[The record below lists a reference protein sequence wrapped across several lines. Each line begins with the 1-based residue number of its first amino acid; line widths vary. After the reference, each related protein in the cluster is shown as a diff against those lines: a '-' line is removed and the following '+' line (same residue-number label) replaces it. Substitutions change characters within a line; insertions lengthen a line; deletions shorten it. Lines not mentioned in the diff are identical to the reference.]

1 MQSVSRLSSSFQSI
15 EHKKVINLLTCG
27 MDVVKMIGRLE
38 HYSDLNT
45 VDFRGNVMTGSQRVS
60 RSSGRLLI
68 GMGLS
73 LSLVACGN
81 GGNSPSTGSSGVQ
94 KKDVEITL
102 VGYAVPKP
110 AHDRIIKKFVNKW
123 QQEHNQKVT
132 VKQTYGGSGSQ
143 TRAVIDGLPADVVH
157 LALGGDMDKLAQA
170 SLVTKDW
177 DKKLPNNAI
186 VAQSV
191 AAIVVRQGNPK
202 NIKSFADLTRPDIKW
217 VIANP
222 KTSGGA
228 RWNFLAL
235 WNSAIKAGS
244 NEAKA
249 TEFVTAAFN
258 NVVVQPKD
266 AREAM
271 DAFVKQ
277 GQGDALLNYEN
288 ETIFAKE
295 RGQSFD
301 YVVPDVNVSID
312 TPVAIIDKNVAKH
325 GNREVVEAFAKYMFA
340 PESQAEFVKL
350 GYRPA
355 ATVADPRFPQ
365 VKTLSTIAE
374 YGGWNDFQKK
384 FFDDGGVY
392 DKIEAGK
399 K

>member
-1 MQSVSRLSSSFQSI
+1 
-15 EHKKVINLLTCG
+15 
-27 MDVVKMIGRLE
+27 MIGAQQVRI
-38 HYSDLNT
+38 
-45 VDFRGNVMTGSQRVS
+45 
-60 RSSGRLLI
+60 LI
-68 GMGLS
+68 GLFLGAGLS
-73 LSLVACGN
+73 LSLVACGKGSDSSN
-81 GGNSPSTGSSGVQ
+81 NPSGAAQ

-102 VGYAVPKP
+102 VGYAVPKA
-110 AHDRIIKKFVNKW
+110 AHDVIIKKFVAKW

-132 VKQTYGGSGSQ
+132 FKQTYGGSGSQ

-157 LALGGDMDKLAQA
+157 LALGGDVNKLAQA
-170 SLVTKDW
+170 SLVSADW
-177 DKKLPNNAI
+177 AKKLPNQGI

-191 AAIVVRQGNPK
+191 VAIVTRSGNPK
-202 NIKSFADLTRPDIKW
+202 QIKSFADLARPDVKW
-217 VIANP
+217 VTANP

-235 WNSAIKAGS
+235 WNSAVKSGG

-249 TEFVTAAFN
+249 TEFVTTAFK

-266 AREAM
+266 AREAT
-271 DAFVKQ
+271 DAFAKQ

-295 RGQSFD
+295 RGQPLD

-312 TPVAIIDKNVAKH
+312 TPVAIVDKNVDKH
-325 GNREVVEAFAKYMFA
+325 GNREVVEAFVQYMFA

-355 ATVADPRFPQ
+355 ATVADPRFPK
-365 VKTLSTIAE
+365 VKTLGTVAE

-384 FFDDGGVY
+384 FFDDGGIY
-392 DKIEAGK
+392 DKIQAGK

>member
-1 MQSVSRLSSSFQSI
+1 M
-15 EHKKVINLLTCG
+15 
-27 MDVVKMIGRLE
+27 
-38 HYSDLNT
+38 T
-45 VDFRGNVMTGSQRVS
+45 VTQQMS
-60 RSSGRLLI
+60 RSLTGLFVCA
-68 GMGLS
+68 GLS

-81 GGNSPSTGSSGVQ
+81 GGNAPLTGNTQPGSAQ
-94 KKDVEITL
+94 KKDVEIIL
-102 VGYAVPKP
+102 VGYAVPKA
-110 AHDRIIKKFVNKW
+110 AHDRIIKKFVAKW

-132 VKQTYGGSGSQ
+132 FKQTYGGSGSQ

-157 LALGGDMDKLAQA
+157 LALGGDVDKLAKA
-170 SLVTKDW
+170 SLVAADW
-177 DKKLPNNAI
+177 DKKLPNHGI

-191 AAIVVRQGNPK
+191 VAIVTRPGNPK
-202 NIKSFADLTRPDIKW
+202 QIKSFADLARPDVKW
-217 VIANP
+217 VTANP

-235 WNSAIKAGS
+235 WNSAVKSGG

-249 TEFVTAAFN
+249 TEFVTTAFK

-266 AREAM
+266 AREAT
-271 DAFVKQ
+271 DAFAKQ

-295 RGQSFD
+295 RGQQLD

-312 TPVAIIDKNVAKH
+312 TPVAIVDKNVDKH
-325 GNREVVEAFAKYMFA
+325 GNREVVEAFVQYLFA
-340 PESQAEFVKL
+340 PESQAEFVRL

-355 ATVADPRFPQ
+355 ATVADARFPK
-365 VKTLSTIAE
+365 VKTLGTVAE

-384 FFDDGGVY
+384 FFDDGGIY
-392 DKIEAGK
+392 DKIQAGK

>member
-1 MQSVSRLSSSFQSI
+1 
-15 EHKKVINLLTCG
+15 

>member
-1 MQSVSRLSSSFQSI
+1 
-15 EHKKVINLLTCG
+15 
-27 MDVVKMIGRLE
+27 MIVE
-38 HYSDLNT
+38 QQ
-45 VDFRGNVMTGSQRVS
+45 VRVLV
-60 RSSGRLLI
+60 GLFIGAGLI
-68 GMGLS
+68 
-73 LSLVACGN
+73 SLVACGN
-81 GGNSPSTGSSGVQ
+81 GSDSKNNQSGAAQ
-94 KKDVEITL
+94 PKDVEITL
-102 VGYAVPKP
+102 VGYAVPKA
-110 AHDRIIKKFVNKW
+110 AHDVIIRKFMAKW

-132 VKQTYGGSGSQ
+132 FKQTYGGSGSQ

-157 LALGGDMDKLAQA
+157 LALGGDVNKLAQA
-170 SLVTKDW
+170 SLVSADW
-177 DKKLPNNAI
+177 AKKLPNQGI

-191 AAIVVRQGNPK
+191 VAIVTRSGNPK
-202 NIKSFADLTRPDIKW
+202 QIKSFADLARPDVKW
-217 VIANP
+217 VTANP

-235 WNSAIKAGS
+235 WNSAVKSGG

-249 TEFVTAAFN
+249 TEFVTTAFK

-266 AREAM
+266 AREAT
-271 DAFVKQ
+271 DAFAKQ

-295 RGQSFD
+295 RGQPLD

-312 TPVAIIDKNVAKH
+312 TPVAIVDKNVDKH
-325 GNREVVEAFAKYMFA
+325 GNREVVEAFVQYLFA

-355 ATVADPRFPQ
+355 ATVADARFPKLKALGT
-365 VKTLSTIAE
+365 VTE

-384 FFDDGGVY
+384 FFDDGGIY
-392 DKIEAGK
+392 DKIQAGK

>member
-1 MQSVSRLSSSFQSI
+1 MMTVSQQVLRSI
-15 EHKKVINLLTCG
+15 VGLF
-27 MDVVKMIGRLE
+27 IG
-38 HYSDLNT
+38 T
-45 VDFRGNVMTGSQRVS
+45 
-60 RSSGRLLI
+60 
-68 GMGLS
+68 GLS

-81 GGNSPSTGSSGVQ
+81 QSKSNTSGAGA

-102 VGYAVPKP
+102 VGYAVPKA
-110 AHDRIIKKFVNKW
+110 AHDRIIKKFVAKW

-132 VKQTYGGSGSQ
+132 FKQTYGGSGSQ

-157 LALGGDMDKLAQA
+157 LALGGDVNKLAQA
-170 SLVTKDW
+170 KLVAADW

-186 VAQSV
+186 VAKSV
-191 AAIVVRQGNPK
+191 AAIITRPGNPK
-202 NIKSFADLTRPDIKW
+202 KIKSFADLARPDVKW
-217 VIANP
+217 VTANP

-235 WNSAIKAGS
+235 WNSAIKAGG

-249 TEFVTAAFN
+249 TDFVTAAFK

-266 AREAM
+266 AREAT
-271 DAFVKQ
+271 DAFAKQ

-288 ETIFAKE
+288 EILFAKE
-295 RGQSFD
+295 RGQSLD

-312 TPVAIIDKNVAKH
+312 TPVAIVDKNVEKH
-325 GNREVVEAFAKYMFA
+325 GNREVVEAFVKYMFT

-355 ATVADPRFPQ
+355 PTSAPDPRFPQ
-365 VKTLSTIAE
+365 VKTLGTVAD
-374 YGGWNDFQKK
+374 YGGWNTFQKK
-384 FFDDGGVY
+384 FFEDGGVY

>member
-1 MQSVSRLSSSFQSI
+1 M
-15 EHKKVINLLTCG
+15 
-27 MDVVKMIGRLE
+27 
-38 HYSDLNT
+38 T
-45 VDFRGNVMTGSQRVS
+45 VSQRVT
-60 RSSGRLLI
+60 RSISGLLI
-68 GMGLS
+68 GAGLS
-73 LSLVACGN
+73 LNLAACGN
-81 GGNSPSTGSSGVQ
+81 GSNSPSATNTQSGAGQ

-102 VGYAVPKP
+102 VGYAVPKA
-110 AHDRIIKKFVNKW
+110 AHDVIIRKFTAKW

-132 VKQTYGGSGSQ
+132 FKQTYGGSGSQ
-143 TRAVIDGLPADVVH
+143 TRAVIDGLAADVVH
-157 LALGGDMDKLAQA
+157 LALGSDVNKLAQA
-170 SLVTKDW
+170 ALVAPDW

-186 VAQSV
+186 VARSV
-191 AAIVVRQGNPK
+191 VAIVTRPGNPK
-202 NIKSFADLTRPDIKW
+202 KIQSFADLARPDVKW
-217 VIANP
+217 VTANP

-235 WNSAIKAGS
+235 WNSAIKSGG

-249 TEFVTAAFN
+249 TELVTNAFK

-266 AREAM
+266 AREAT
-271 DAFVKQ
+271 DAFAKQ

-295 RGQSFD
+295 RGQALD
-301 YVVPDVNVSID
+301 YVVPDVNISIES
-312 TPVAIIDKNVAKH
+312 PVAIVDKNVAKH
-325 GNREVVEAFAKYMFA
+325 GNREVVEAFAQYLFS

-365 VKTLSTIAE
+365 VKTLSTVAE
-374 YGGWNDFQKK
+374 YGGWNAVQKK
-384 FFDDGGVY
+384 FFEDGGVY